1 MDASKRPW
9 QGAGGGPPAKRGGP
23 AGGGSGSGA
32 VDDEL
37 AEQAAFGAEPDDVD
51 EDEDT
56 RLQTADIDVDLGE
69 AGRNWERPPPPPL
82 DPRAASV
89 SASPCRERC
98 VIGCCGREGCL
109 EKMLAT
115 PSCKRAILLSS
126 FAQEAAVQVSL
137 AETRGVPALLTS
149 HSSVTRDVLRRCC
162 PCTLSTEP

>member
-9 QGAGGGPPAKRGGP
+9 QGSGGGPPAKRGGP

-89 SASPCRERC
+89 SASLHSECC
-98 VIGCCGREGCL
+98 AVGCYGREGCPITTIT
-109 EKMLAT
+109 T

-126 FAQEAAVQVSL
+126 FAQVAAVQVSL
-137 AETRGVPALLTS
+137 AYAHGVPATPASYNNTS
-149 HSSVTRDVLRRCC
+149 CAVLRHRCL
-162 PCTLSTEP
+162 CTLGTEP